1 MTNAP
6 RPVPL
11 KLNDADIVRI
21 IRKPADERTGAEVL
35 RLIRFYGYSEPG
47 LDQLVAAETKHRK
60 SAPLSSDTTIMA
72 RAVSEA
78 RNRQET
84 RVHIRGSFLNKGDAV
99 EPGTPSILPP
109 LVTRNAQADRLD
121 LAQWIV
127 ADDNPLTSRVIV
139 NRVWQ
144 QYFGRGLVATDDDFG
159 TQGERPSHPELLD
172 WLATRFRQDNW
183 SLKKL
188 HKLIVMSATYRQS
201 SHSRPELL
209 QHDPYNTLLAR
220 QNCLRVEAEIVRDLA
235 LSVSGLLNPKIGGPS
250 VRPPQPA
257 DFAALGFQ
265 GNVKWSVSEGRDRY
279 RRGLY
284 TFFQRTVP
292 YPMLVDFDVADSN
305 TSCTKRE
312 RSTSPLQALTLWND
326 PVFVECAQA
335 LGRRIVTE
343 SPSSETT
350 DRLRFALRLTMSR
363 EAQPAELKTLV
374 EYVEKQTNRF
384 QGDGELPGHTTDTEL
399 AVWVSVAR
407 LLINLDEFITRE

>member
-1 MTNAP
+1 
-6 RPVPL
+6 
-11 KLNDADIVRI
+11 
-21 IRKPADERTGAEVL
+21 
-35 RLIRFYGYSEPG
+35 
-47 LDQLVAAETKHRK
+47 
-60 SAPLSSDTTIMA
+60 MA

-384 QGDGELPGHTTDTEL
+384 Q
-399 AVWVSVAR
+399 
-407 LLINLDEFITRE
+407 

>member
-1 MTNAP
+1 LA
-6 RPVPL
+6 
-11 KLNDADIVRI
+11 
-21 IRKPADERTGAEVL
+21 RT
-35 RLIRFYGYSEPG
+35 
-47 LDQLVAAETKHRK
+47 
-60 SAPLSSDTTIMA
+60 
-72 RAVSEA
+72 VSEA
-78 RNRQET
+78 RQKRET
-84 RVHIRGSFLNKGDAV
+84 RVHIRGSFLNKGDPV
-99 EPGTPSILPP
+99 DSGTPAILPS
-109 LVTRNAQADRLD
+109 LVSGREQPGRLD
-121 LAQWIV
+121 LAKWIV

-159 TQGERPSHPELLD
+159 TQGDLPSHPELLD
-172 WLATRFRQDNW
+172 WLATRLRQNNW

-209 QHDPYNTLLAR
+209 EHDPYNTLLAR
-220 QNCLRVEAEIVRDLA
+220 QNRLRVEGEIVRDLA
-235 LSVSGLLNPKIGGPS
+235 LSVSGLLNPDVGGQS

-265 GNVKWSVSEGRDRY
+265 GNVKWPVSEGRDRY

-292 YPMLVDFDVADSN
+292 YPMLVEFDVADSN

-335 LGRRIVTE
+335 LGRRVIAE
-343 SPSSETT
+343 SPTSEPI
-350 DRLRFALRLTMSR
+350 DRLRYALRLIMSR
-363 EAQPAELKTLV
+363 EARPSELKTLV
-374 EYVEKQTNRF
+374 EYAQQQNDRF
-384 QGDGELPGHTTDTEL
+384 QLNPEAAKLLVGDGHVSASTTDVEV